1 MEKNRSFDTMSR
13 SSGHFGRGIGSLW
26 RTTTVRLTALF
37 IAIFV
42 GFAIV
47 LLGFLAFQT
56 SFQIQRQQLTA
67 IEREVAQIRLLSQRA
82 GIGPVVFAIQRLADR
97 PGPGIYY
104 LGDPNGAML
113 AGNVGDLPSTILAQ
127 PGQYELSYERGLE
140 IYGEPEDA
148 PGSAG
153 TAVVE
158 SLTLSNGLRLVV
170 GRDIGERR
178 SFTGI
183 VFTTFLWGAL
193 AIIVLSML
201 AGGITARY
209 VLRRIDGITGTSRK
223 IMSGD
228 LSERIPV
235 TGRNDEFDSMAT
247 HLNAMLDR
255 IEQLMTGLK
264 EVTDNV
270 AHDLKTPLTRLR
282 NKAEA
287 ALRENADPEA
297 QRLAL
302 ETTIAE
308 SDQLIRTFNALL
320 LIARAE
326 AGTPSGALS
335 ETDLSEVV
343 ADVADLYAPVAE
355 DAGLTLTAD
364 VEPGITMEANRELI
378 GQALVNLVENA
389 IKYGAEGPDG
399 AGRIALSI
407 KRETG
412 DIVIEVADNG
422 PGIPEPDRQRVFERF
437 ARLESS
443 RTEPGAGLGLSLVA
457 AVVRLHGGTVHFED
471 NRPGARAVI
480 RFAGR

>member
-1 MEKNRSFDTMSR
+1 MTETR
-13 SSGHFGRGIGSLW
+13 RGLGSVW

-56 SFQIQRQQLTA
+56 SFQIQRQQVDA
-67 IEREVAQIRLLSQRA
+67 IEREIAQIRLLAQQSSVRTVA
-82 GIGPVVFAIQRLADR
+82 FAIQRLADR

-104 LGDPNGAML
+104 LGDQNGAML
-113 AGNVGDLPSTILAQ
+113 AGNVADFPAAVLIE
-127 PGQYELSYERGLE
+127 PGRYELVYERGLE
-140 IYGEPEDA
+140 IYGGPEA
-148 PGSAG
+148 EIATQG
-153 TAVVE
+153 TAIVE
-158 SLTLSNGLRLVV
+158 SLTLVNGLRLVV

-178 SFTGI
+178 SYTGI
-183 VFTTFLWGAL
+183 VFTTFLWGAV
-193 AIIVLSML
+193 AIVLLSVL

-209 VLRRIDGITGTSRK
+209 VLRRIDGITGASRK

-247 HLNAMLDR
+247 SLNAMLDR

-287 ALRENADPEA
+287 ALRGKADPEA
-297 QRLAL
+297 QREAL

-335 ETDLSEVV
+335 QTDISEVV
-343 ADVADLYAPVAE
+343 ADVAELYAPVAE
-355 DAGLTLTAD
+355 DAGLTLSAD
-364 VEPGITMEANRELI
+364 VTPGIIMEANRELI

-389 IKYGAEGPDG
+389 IKYGAEGQG
-399 AGRIALSI
+399 AGGTLTLVA
-407 KRETG
+407 KRESRE
-412 DIVIEVADNG
+412 IVIEVADTG
-422 PGIPEPDRQRVFERF
+422 PGIPQADRARVFERF
-437 ARLESS
+437 ARLETS
-443 RTEPGAGLGLSLVA
+443 RTEPGAGLGLSLVS

-471 NRPGARAVI
+471 NEPGARAVI
-480 RFAGR
+480 RFPGR

>member
-1 MEKNRSFDTMSR
+1 VTRIAD
-13 SSGHFGRGIGSLW
+13 GIGSLW

-37 IAIFV
+37 IAIFI
-42 GFAIV
+42 GFAII
-47 LLGFLAFQT
+47 LLGFLAYQT
-56 SFQIQRQQLTA
+56 SIQIQRQQ
-67 IEREVAQIRLLSQRA
+67 IVSIDREIGQIRLLSQQGGVRA
-82 GIGPVVFAIQRLADR
+82 VAFAIQRLADR

-104 LGDPNGAML
+104 IGDPNGAML
-113 AGNVGDLPSTILAQ
+113 AGNVSDLPNAVLAE
-127 PGQYELSYERGLE
+127 PGRYELNYERGRE
-140 IYGEPEDA
+140 IYGEPGEIQTT
-148 PGSAG
+148 AG
-153 TAVVE
+153 TAIVE
-158 SLTLSNGLRLVV
+158 SLTLPNGLRLVV

-183 VFTTFLWGAL
+183 VFTTFIWGAI
-193 AIIVLSML
+193 AIVLLSVL

-228 LSERIPV
+228 LAERIPV

-297 QRLAL
+297 RRLAL

-335 ETDLSEVV
+335 ETDISEVV

-355 DAGLTLTAD
+355 DAGITLTTD
-364 VEPGITMEANRELI
+364 VTPGITMQANRELV

-389 IKYGAEGPDG
+389 IKYGPEGEDG
-399 AGRIALSI
+399 GGAVALTA
-407 KRETG
+407 KREAG

-422 PGIPEPDRQRVFERF
+422 PGIPDADRARVFERF
-437 ARLESS
+437 MRLESS

-457 AVVRLHGGTVHFED
+457 AVVRLHGGTVHFKD
-471 NRPGARAVI
+471 NEPGARAVI
-480 RFAGR
+480 RFPER

>member
-1 MEKNRSFDTMSR
+1 MTYAHPKP
-13 SSGHFGRGIGSLW
+13 GIGSLW
-26 RTTTVRLTALF
+26 RTTTVRLTVLF

-47 LLGFLAFQT
+47 LLGYLAFQT
-56 SFQIQRQQLTA
+56 SIQIQRQQVTA
-67 IEREVAQIRLLSQRA
+67 IEREVAQIELLSRQANIRA
-82 GIGPVVFAIQRLADR
+82 VAFAIQRLADR

-104 LGDPNGAML
+104 LGDQAGTML
-113 AGNVGDLPSTILAQ
+113 AGNVSDLPAALLVE
-127 PGQYELSYERGLE
+127 PGRYELTYERGLE
-140 IYGEPEDA
+140 IYGEPDESL
-148 PGSAG
+148 PTSG
-153 TAVVE
+153 TAIVD
-158 SLTLSNGLRLVV
+158 SLTLPNGLQLVV
-170 GRDIGERR
+170 GRDVGERR

-183 VFTTFLWGAL
+183 IFTTFLWGAV
-193 AIIVLSML
+193 AIVLLSIL

-209 VLRRIDGITGTSRK
+209 VLRRIDAITGTSRK

-235 TGRNDEFDSMAT
+235 THRNDEFDSMAT

-326 AGTPSGALS
+326 AGTPSGALT
-335 ETDLSEVV
+335 ETDISAVV
-343 ADVADLYAPVAE
+343 ADVADLYGPVAE

-364 VEPGITMEANRELI
+364 IAPGIAMQASRELI

-389 IKYGAEGPDG
+389 IKYGGKDE
-399 AGRIALSI
+399 AGTITLSLR
-407 KRETG
+407 REAQ
-412 DIVIEVADNG
+412 DIVIEIADNG
-422 PGIPEPDRQRVFERF
+422 PGILQTDRQRVFERF

-443 RTEPGAGLGLSLVA
+443 RTEPGAGLGLSLVS

-471 NRPGARAVI
+471 NGPGARAVI
-480 RFAGR
+480 RFSGR

>member
-1 MEKNRSFDTMSR
+1 MTIPHAASTA
-13 SSGHFGRGIGSLW
+13 GSLW

-37 IAIFV
+37 ITFFV

-47 LLGFLAFQT
+47 LLGFLAYQT
-56 SFQIQRQQLTA
+56 SVQIQRQQIGA
-67 IEREVAQIRLLSQRA
+67 IEREVTQIRLLSQQANMRT
-82 GIGPVVFAIQRLADR
+82 IVFAIQRLADR

-104 LGDPNGAML
+104 LGDPTGAML
-113 AGNVGDLPSTILAQ
+113 AGNVTDLPPAVLVE
-127 PGQYELSYERGLE
+127 PGRYELNYERGLE
-140 IYGEPEDA
+140 IYGEPDEL
-148 PGSAG
+148 PMTVG
-153 TAVVE
+153 TAIVE
-158 SLTLSNGLRLVV
+158 SLTLPNGLVLVV
-170 GRDIGERR
+170 GRDVGERR

-183 VFTTFLWGAL
+183 AFTTFLWGSVA
-193 AIIVLSML
+193 IVLLSVV
-201 AGGITARY
+201 AGGVTARY

-247 HLNAMLDR
+247 HLNLMLDR

-282 NKAEA
+282 NRAEV
-287 ALRENADPEA
+287 ALRENASPEA

-326 AGTPSGALS
+326 AGTPTGALS
-335 ETDLSEVV
+335 ETDISEVV
-343 ADVADLYAPVAE
+343 ADVAELYAPVAE
-355 DAGLTLTAD
+355 DAGITLTAD
-364 VEPGITMEANRELI
+364 VAPAITMRANRELI

-389 IKYGAEGPDG
+389 IKYGAESEGG
-399 AGRIALSI
+399 GGTVTLSA
-407 KRETG
+407 KREAG
-412 DIVIEVADNG
+412 DIVIEVADTG
-422 PGIPEPDRQRVFERF
+422 PGIPPADRQRVFERF

-443 RTEPGAGLGLSLVA
+443 RTEPGAGLGLSLVS

-471 NRPGARAVI
+471 NAPGAKAVI
-480 RFAGR
+480 RFAAR